1 MFEKLL
7 DLLEKVWTI
16 ATPVVIMHPWQGVVI
31 TRLGRVHRVKDAY
44 YWPKWPL
51 VEDYQLY
58 EACET
63 TMRLP
68 VQSLTTKDDVAIVVS
83 SIVKY
88 EIRDGAKY
96 VRDVWDAKDVLADV
110 TAGAIAEWVEE
121 HSHAEWRAGAGR
133 AEILTKVRR
142 GTGKY
147 GFQINA
153 LTFPDNSK
161 VRSLRLMMPGV
172 EKDLDN

>member
-1 MFEKLL
+1 MFEKILE
-7 DLLEKVWTI
+7 LLEKVWTL

-31 TRLGRVHRVKDAY
+31 TRMGRVHRVKDAGY
-44 YWPKWPL
+44 YLKWPL
-51 VEDYQLY
+51 LEDYILY

-68 VQSLTTKDDVAIVVS
+68 AQSLTTKEDVAVVLS

-96 VRDVWDAKDVLADV
+96 VRDVWDAKDALADV
-110 TAGAIAEWVEE
+110 TAGSISDWIEE
-121 HSHAEWRAGAGR
+121 HTYAEWRSGVAKK
-133 AEILTKVRR
+133 EILTKIKY

-153 LTFPDNSK
+153 ITFGDNCKAKSY
-161 VRSLRLMMPGV
+161 RLVLPGIT
-172 EKDLDN
+172 KDLDN

>member
-1 MFEKLL
+1 MFEKIL
-7 DLLEKVWTI
+7 DLLEKLWSL
-16 ATPVVIMHPWQGVVI
+16 ATPIIIMHPWQGVVI
-31 TRLGRVHRVKDAY
+31 TRLGRVHRVKDAF
-44 YWPKWPL
+44 YWLKIPL
-51 VEDYQLY
+51 IEDYVLF

-68 VQSLTTKDDVAIVVS
+68 QQSLTTKDDRQVVLS

-110 TAGAIAEWVEE
+110 TAGAIEE
-121 HSHAEWRAGAGR
+121 TVREHTYEELMQGAPDSK
-133 AEILTKVRR
+133 IVTKVRR
-142 GTGKY
+142 GTSKY

-153 LTFPDNSK
+153 ITFPD
-161 VRSLRLMMPGV
+161 RSRMRSIRMMLPGV
-172 EKDLDN
+172 IKDLDN

>member
-1 MFEKLL
+1 MIEKILE
-7 DLLEKVWTI
+7 LLEKVWTL
-16 ATPVVIMHPWQGVVI
+16 ATPLVMMHPWQGVVI
-31 TRLGRVHRVKDAY
+31 TRFGRVNRVKTPG
-44 YWPKWPL
+44 YWPKIPL
-51 VEDYQLY
+51 LEDYVLY

-68 VQSLTTKDDVAIVVS
+68 QQSLTTKDDRNVVLS

-96 VRDVWDAKDVLADV
+96 VRDVWDAKDALADV
-110 TAGAIAEWVEE
+110 TAGAIEE
-121 HSHAEWRAGAGR
+121 TVREHTYEELMQGAPD
-133 AEILTKVRR
+133 AKIVTKARR

-153 LTFPDNSK
+153 VTFPDRSRM
-161 VRSLRLMMPGV
+161 RSLRIMLPGV
-172 EKDLDN
+172 IKDLDN

>member
-1 MFEKLL
+1 MLEKLL

-16 ATPVVIMHPWQGVVI
+16 ATPIVIMHPWQGVVI
-31 TRLGRVHRVKDAY
+31 TRLGRVRRVKDAF

-51 VEDYQLY
+51 LEDYHLY

-68 VQSLTTKDDVAIVVS
+68 AQSLTTKDDRAVVVS

-96 VRDVWDAKDVLADV
+96 VRDVWDAKDALADV
-110 TAGAIAEWVEE
+110 AAGAIADWVEE
-121 HSHAEWRAGAGR
+121 HTYEEWRSGSAK
-133 AEILTKVRR
+133 AELLTKVRR
-142 GTGKY
+142 GTSKY

-153 LTFPDNSK
+153 LTFPDNSRT
-161 VRSLRLMMPGV
+161 RSLRLMMPGV
-172 EKDLDN
+172 TKDLDN